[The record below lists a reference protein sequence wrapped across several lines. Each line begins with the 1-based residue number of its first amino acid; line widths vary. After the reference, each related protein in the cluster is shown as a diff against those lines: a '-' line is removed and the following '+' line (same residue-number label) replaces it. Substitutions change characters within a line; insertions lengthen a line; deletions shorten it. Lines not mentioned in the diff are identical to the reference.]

1 MKRSTK
7 VSSIIIVFFLIIAGV
22 IIGRAMIGMHFEKK
36 FSKKPPPELIVTT
49 VKNYNFSQKLESFG
63 TALPSRTKSFRLKK
77 SELLTPIKFNQ
88 EVKKGDIIANL
99 KTGNIVAPFDG
110 VLGKRGLSD
119 DVLVS
124 ESSIILTLDDSSII
138 FSDLKIPE
146 TYAAVIKKSL
156 PVEATFSGYKNKIY
170 IGEVDSV
177 ASRINAETR
186 TLLVRIKIINDNS
199 KLIPGALLEVAIK
212 YNEKNSLQ
220 KTEKFGADILK
231 YCVKV
236 GGVLTGEHGV
246 GVEKRE
252 LMCEMFNNNDIQQQ
266 IKIKKALDASSL
278 LNPGKV
284 YPILRK
290 CAEEGRVHVH
300 RGKTKFPDI
309 PRF

>member
-7 VSSIIIVFFLIIAGV
+7 VSSIIIVFFLIIASV
-22 IIGRAMIGMHFEKK
+22 IIGRTMIGMHFEKK
-36 FSKKPPPELIVTT
+36 FNKRPLPELIVTT

-63 TALPSRTKSFRLKK
+63 TALPNKTKSFRLKK
-77 SELLTPIKFNQ
+77 SDLLTPIKFNQ

-110 VLGKRGLSD
+110 VLGRRGLSD

-156 PVEATFSGYKNKIY
+156 PIEATFSGYENKKY

-186 TLLVRIKIINDNS
+186 SLLVRIKITNDNFE
-199 KLIPGALLEVAIK
+199 LIPGALLEVAIR
-212 YNEKNSLQ
+212 YNEKNSLGVPDTAVLLEGSKKYVYKVLENNTIEKIEIKTGIRNKGNLEVVSGLQ
-220 KTEKFGADILK
+220 KDDKIVAEGLGKTSP
-231 YCVKV
+231 
-236 GGVLTGEHGV
+236 GE
-246 GVEKRE
+246 
-252 LMCEMFNNNDIQQQ
+252 
-266 IKIKKALDASSL
+266 KIK
-278 LNPGKV
+278 
-284 YPILRK
+284 PIFN
-290 CAEEGRVHVH
+290 EN
-300 RGKTKFPDI
+300 
-309 PRF
+309 